1 MNKVEEAVLD
11 WILRNNL
18 TYEKTD
24 WGFATSAFNIKCIP
38 NTQSFPIYKEKND
51 RMVAEWALSAHISK
65 LDDWLNKRPT
75 LRIEKL
81 NIATEKTTN
90 KILVTAK
97 RDDVLIAESEFW
109 IEDTCLYWHDTRY
122 YGYHV
127 PGWLSK
133 TLRTVLR
140 LNMNLP
146 IETIT
151 NSIDSSYHRIGF
163 KTVET
168 IDVRE
173 YVQRSKVPGKIP
185 FTNPENIVMWKL
197 VYDSISPV

>member
-1 MNKVEEAVLD
+1 MTKVEEAVLG
-11 WILRNNL
+11 WIERNNL
-18 TYEKTD
+18 SYEKTD
-24 WGFATSAFNIKCIP
+24 WGFVTSVFNIKCI
-38 NTQSFPIYKEKND
+38 NNSQSFPIYKEKND
-51 RMVAEWALSAHISK
+51 RIVGEWALAAHIDR

-75 LRIEKL
+75 MRIEKL
-81 NIATEKTTN
+81 SITTEKTTD

-97 RDDVLIAESEFW
+97 CDDALIAESEFW
-109 IEDTCLYWHDTRY
+109 IEENCLYWHDTRY
-122 YGYHV
+122 HGYHV

-173 YVQRSKVPGKIP
+173 YMQRSKVPNEMP
-185 FTNPENIVMWKL
+185 FTNPENIIMWRLK
-197 VYDSISPV
+197 YDSISSV

>member
-1 MNKVEEAVLD
+1 MNVVKTAVLE

-18 TYEKTD
+18 IYEETE
-24 WGFATSAFNIKCIP
+24 WGFTTPVFNIKCIP
-38 NTQSFPIYKEKND
+38 NNQSVPIYKEKND
-51 RMVAEWALSAHISK
+51 RMVAEWALQAHITK
-65 LDDWLNKRPT
+65 LDDWINKRPT

-81 NIATEKTTN
+81 NISVNQTP
-90 KILVTAK
+90 AK
-97 RDDVLIAESEFW
+97 VMVVANRDDKLIAESEFW
-109 IEDTCLYWHDTRY
+109 IEDKCLYWHDTRY
-122 YGYHV
+122 HGYHV

-140 LNMNLP
+140 LNLNLP

-163 KTVET
+163 VTVEQ

-173 YVQRSKVPGKIP
+173 YVRRSKVPGKIP
-185 FTNPENIVMWKL
+185 FEHPEHILMWRLCYDNISTL
-197 VYDSISPV
+197 